1 MGGGSHGWGHGVMWG
16 EIRHGWSRW
25 GCALPPAVGER
36 ARAGS
41 ASRGSRSRLCADA
54 RARRAAAYVYASH
67 EKLWSLRWPPRRD
80 GRKGLRC
87 AVMERVASIENNR
100 RDPFDR
106 GCDCVEHA
114 NRHCIARTSHG
125 HTPRPLARRLGVR
138 TARTTTGLGARP
150 ARMIGNPRRRRTVP
164 PRPRPPG
171 NPRAQRSPPAHGIP
185 RISAPA
191 HSARHLGSPPR
202 PAAEMPCAERYN
214 PWENCASLVTWLG
227 GYISG
232 KSGCHD
238 LCRLSAGAPA

>member
-41 ASRGSRSRLCADA
+41 ATRGRAYVADA

-80 GRKGLRC
+80 GREGLRC

-106 GCDCVEHA
+106 MIVCRARESI
-114 NRHCIARTSHG
+114 RCIARTSHG

-171 NPRAQRSPPAHGIP
+171 NPRAQRSPTGARHPSDLRPGPQRTAS

-191 HSARHLGSPPR
+191 RRGDAVCG
-202 PAAEMPCAERYN
+202 E
-214 PWENCASLVTWLG
+214 V
-227 GYISG
+227 
-232 KSGCHD
+232 
-238 LCRLSAGAPA
+238 